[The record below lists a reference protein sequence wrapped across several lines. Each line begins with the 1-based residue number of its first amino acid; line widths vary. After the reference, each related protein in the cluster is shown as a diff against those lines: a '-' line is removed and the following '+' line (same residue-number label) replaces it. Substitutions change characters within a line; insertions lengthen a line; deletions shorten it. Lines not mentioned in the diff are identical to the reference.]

1 MRRSLPSLLAA
12 LLAAAP
18 AGAAEP
24 LAVLGLASGMSR
36 GEIEAIYPEMLI
48 EEVPYIDPQIG
59 DAYRI
64 LYGGLATLRIEGSA
78 VVQRETIEASL
89 EVTLTGDRALYQAQA
104 NVREADTSCE
114 AALARLT
121 ERHGRPALNQGT
133 VYTMWR
139 EAEILYATR
148 LEFRCLDPGR
158 GLYSL
163 TLEDPFRERLFHK
176 SLARR
181 LLPTLE
187 ATLLVLR

>member
-1 MRRSLPSLLAA
+1 MRRALPGLLAA
-12 LLAAAP
+12 LLAAP

-36 GEIEAIYPEMLI
+36 AEIEAIYPEMLI

-78 VVQRETIEASL
+78 VVQREALEASL

-104 NVREADTSCE
+104 NVREADTSCDE
-114 AALARLT
+114 ALSRLT
-121 ERHGRPALNQGT
+121 ERHGKPALNQGT

-148 LEFRCLDPGR
+148 LEFRCLDPSR
-158 GLYSL
+158 GLYGL
-163 TLEDPFRERLFHK
+163 TLEDPFRERLFHQ

-187 ATLLVLR
+187 AALLVLR

>member
-1 MRRSLPSLLAA
+1 MIKEDEFREDLYFRMNTFEIRLPALRERRSDIP
-12 LLAAAP
+12 
-18 AGAAEP
+18 
-24 LAVLGLASGMSR
+24 VLVSHFIDKLRERTGTPVR
-36 GEIEAIYPEMLI
+36 G
-48 EEVPYIDPQIG
+48 V
-59 DAYRI
+59 
-64 LYGGLATLRIEGSA
+64 S
-78 VVQRETIEASL
+78 
-89 EVTLTGDRALYQAQA
+89 
-104 NVREADTSCE
+104 E

-121 ERHGRPALNQGT
+121 GRHGRPALNQGT